1 MQTVIKNMITRD
13 EDDDNCDSQNYNIN
27 NQQFA
32 KDNKNLIIITLH
44 TL

>member
-1 MQTVIKNMITRD
+1 MQTVIKNMVTWD

-32 KDNKNLIIITLH
+32 KDNENLIIITLH